1 MGLANFLPNDT
12 QIVEEIDSA
21 TGAKSY
27 YLVYSLSKDLI
38 PEGLT
43 YRYKFNNLK
52 EVSEAVGPTAE
63 INATITKD
71 GDDFTFTSG
80 SLQNITIDDYA
91 NSFYFGNHTQLRS
104 VYTQLDLADPEEGA
118 QSYDYLIESLN
129 IESQYK
135 PYLMSKDA
143 KGRYDYL
150 AVVIEAALEGRTA
163 REAELAQTTWWKKHT
178 ASERQE
184 MLFAHQDPATFSKRG
199 IRTREDIISKMMAA
213 GITELDGGVIDAIT
227 QKAQYGVFDDN
238 DIQNTINKLAN
249 PLIRYTLDPEI
260 KAALEGKTLETIEL
274 TRQIENTIN
283 SILGPGVADN
293 YNLEQL
299 LADYQDNPTAFTQ
312 EFLPNLEDQFQ
323 AKFTQYEGTNVKSYE
338 SIAPLLRQEWQSITG
353 QRADETTAAW
363 NQFIATND
371 VAERRDIAFAAAA
384 ESGSQAY
391 RDQFKQDMESAFGK
405 AGARSTGGG
414 RFGL

>member
-1 MGLANFLPNDT
+1 MAANLIPELPVDT
-12 QIVEEIDSA
+12 QVWQEINEAGQSV
-21 TGAKSY
+21 Y
-27 YLVYSLSKDLI
+27 YLVYQLPPEAAALS
-38 PEGLT
+38 PGLENFT
-43 YRYKFNNLK
+43 FRYKVTDLK
-52 EVSEAVGPTAE
+52 EIAQIGTTVTPDVIVRKNGEVYDVEGDT
-63 INATITKD
+63 TID
-71 GDDFTFTSG
+71 V
-80 SLQNITIDDYA
+80 DDYA
-91 NSFYFGNHTQLRS
+91 NSFYFGTHTQLASIRGQ
-104 VYTQLDLADPEEGA
+104 VEDGA
-118 QSYDYLIESLN
+118 AGFDYFIESL
-129 IESQYK
+129 EQEAKYK
-135 PYLMSKDA
+135 PYLFSKNA
-143 KGRYDYL
+143 QGQYDYL
-150 AVVIEAALEGRTA
+150 AVVLEAAKEGRTA
-163 REAELAQTTWWKKHT
+163 REAELAQTTWWKTHT

-199 IRTREDIISKMMAA
+199 IQTREDIISKMMAA

-238 DIQNTINKLAN
+238 DVQDTINKLAN
-249 PLIRYTLDPEI
+249 PLIRYTLDPEV
-260 KAALEGKTLETIEL
+260 KAALEGKTLETVEL

-312 EFLPNLEDQFQ
+312 EFLPKLQDQFQ
-323 AKFTQYEGTNVKSYE
+323 TKFTQYEGTNVKAYE
-338 SIAPLLRQEWQSITG
+338 DIAPGLRSEWQSITG
-353 QRADETTAAW
+353 QRADETTAEW

-371 VAERRDIAFAAAA
+371 VAERRDIAFAFAA
-384 ESGSQAY
+384 EFGSQTY

>member
-1 MGLANFLPNDT
+1 MAANLIPELPVDT
-12 QIVEEIDSA
+12 QVWQEINEAGQSV
-21 TGAKSY
+21 Y
-27 YLVYSLSKDLI
+27 YLVYQLPPEAAALS
-38 PEGLT
+38 PGLENFT
-43 YRYKFNNLK
+43 FRYKVRDLK
-52 EVSEAVGPTAE
+52 EIAQIGTTVTPDVIVRKNGEVYDIEGNT
-63 INATITKD
+63 
-71 GDDFTFTSG
+71 
-80 SLQNITIDDYA
+80 TIDVDDYV
-91 NSFYFGNHTQLRS
+91 NSFYFGTHTQLASIRGQ
-104 VYTQLDLADPEEGA
+104 VEDGA
-118 QSYDYLIESLN
+118 LGFDYFIESL
-129 IESQYK
+129 EQEAKYK
-135 PYLMSKDA
+135 PYLFSKNA
-143 KGRYDYL
+143 QGQYDYL
-150 AVVIEAALEGRTA
+150 AVVLEAAKEGRTA
-163 REAELAQTTWWKKHT
+163 REAELAQTTWWKTHT

-199 IRTREDIISKMMAA
+199 IQTREDIISKMMAA
-213 GITELDGGVIDAIT
+213 GITELDPKVIDAIT

-238 DIQNTINKLAN
+238 DVQDTINKLAN
-249 PLIRYTLDPEI
+249 PLIRYTLDPEV

-312 EFLPNLEDQFQ
+312 DFLPKLQDQFQ
-323 AKFTQYEGTNVKSYE
+323 AKFTQYEGTNVKAYE
-338 SIAPLLRQEWQSITG
+338 DIAPNLRSEWQSITG

-371 VAERRDIAFAAAA
+371 VAERKDIAFAFAA